1 MFDLERIY
9 ENEMKKCYLFVILTN
24 QYMFLLK
31 TMLV

>member
-9 ENEMKKCYLFVILTN
+9 ENEMKKMLFVILTN